1 LFQPAVFIRFR
12 QGPGFGTT
20 LIRSAFPADLHARVT
35 HHYPP
40 EGAVCIIEFAAAA
53 ALGACRSASTEV
65 SPFGSRRRRG

>member
-1 LFQPAVFIRFR
+1 
-12 QGPGFGTT
+12 
-20 LIRSAFPADLHARVT
+20 LHARVT